1 MSGEH
6 EQVLHW
12 GLRRR
17 RSPVDHAARMDRSLP
32 RSYSMPCSPPQ
43 LAEKGGRSGRRAKRA
58 REEPPLPA
66 SAEELACGPAATS
79 LALLVREPWV
89 SLLCRGEKTW
99 ELRGSRTHK
108 RGRVALVSAGTG
120 GWVVGGATLVGCHG
134 PLSAAQLAAAEA
146 LHCVPRG
153 GTAAGRYKTVYAW
166 EFAAAEELAVPLRYD
181 HPAGAVIWVTLPE
194 PVEV

>member
-1 MSGEH
+1 MSS
-6 EQVLHW
+6 EQSALHW

-17 RSPVDHAARMDRSLP
+17 RSPVNYAAMDRGLP

-43 LAEKGGRSGRRAKRA
+43 LAEKGGRSGWRAKRPRA
-58 REEPPLPA
+58 EPPLEA
-66 SAEELACGPAATS
+66 SADELAVGPVATS

-108 RGRVALVSAGTG
+108 RGRVALVSSGTG
-120 GWVVGGATLVGCHG
+120 GWVVGGATLVACHG
-134 PLSAAQLAAAEA
+134 PLTAAQLAATEA
-146 LHCVPRG
+146 LHCVPAG

-166 EFAAAEELAVPLRYD
+166 EFAAAAELACPLRYD
-181 HPAGAVIWVTLPE
+181 HPSGAVIWVTLPE